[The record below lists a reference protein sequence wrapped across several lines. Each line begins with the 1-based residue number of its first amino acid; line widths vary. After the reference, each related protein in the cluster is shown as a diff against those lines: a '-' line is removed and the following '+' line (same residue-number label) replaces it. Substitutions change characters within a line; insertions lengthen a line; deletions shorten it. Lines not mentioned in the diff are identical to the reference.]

1 MPTVFARMLKRLRE
15 RRKLTQLELAR
26 RARVPQGYISAL
38 ESGEK
43 TNPGLDVLR
52 RLARALG
59 VPVAELLE

>member
-1 MPTVFARMLKRLRE
+1 VFARMLKRLRE
-15 RRKLTQLELAR
+15 RRKLTQTELAR

-38 ESGEK
+38 ELGEK

-59 VPVAELLE
+59 VPVAELLD